1 MDNKLKEV
9 VKKYYET
16 KCYAIIDK
24 HFKKNYPPEILTELH
39 EQLNKGY
46 INIVNKTSWS
56 QYCQW
61 GGTNRI

>member
-24 HFKKNYPPEILTELH
+24 HFKENYPPEILAELH

-46 INIVNKTSWS
+46 TNIVNKT
-56 QYCQW
+56 
-61 GGTNRI
+61 